1 MWTIFGLYDLFIPDK
16 CFTNKNF
23 KCYSYSYQFNNNKM
37 YNGKKSFFVKDYEV
51 YLFKNLSNDSSIL
64 NEEKLQLE
72 YELKQKTET
81 TKKIIIDLQTKNENL
96 VNTLNEKYKTLFN
109 YINNLFWKLKTNI
122 AEFEQLKIL
131 LNEMIIIKIK

>member
-1 MWTIFGLYDLFIPDK
+1 
-16 CFTNKNF
+16 
-23 KCYSYSYQFNNNKM
+23 M

-51 YLFKNLSNDSSIL
+51 YLFKNLNDSSIL

-96 VNTLNEKYKTLFN
+96 VR
-109 YINNLFWKLKTNI
+109 
-122 AEFEQLKIL
+122 
-131 LNEMIIIKIK
+131 